1 MNALTI
7 LGNTDTPSIYLNPKG
22 GQFEIRGNSMPENVT
37 LFYNPVIDWLEKYAE
52 SPNPSSE
59 FIFQMNLINT
69 SSSKMFVDIFKKINL
84 ISEKSDVKISWYY
97 SYGDDDIQEIGVDY
111 KEFSKVP
118 FEIIPINE

>member
-1 MNALTI
+1 
-7 LGNTDTPSIYLNPKG
+7 
-22 GQFEIRGNSMPENVT
+22 MPENVT
-37 LFYNPVIDWLEKYAE
+37 MFYNPVIDWLEKYAE

-59 FIFQMNLINT
+59 FVFQMNLINT
-69 SSSKMFVDIFKKINL
+69 SSSKMFMDIFKKINL

-111 KEFSKVP
+111 KEFCKVP